1 VELVWFVLLTAG
13 LFAALAVLRNER
25 RRRARRAAT
34 VELTVDA
41 LGARRVLADG
51 REERVDWDEVREVD
65 VVRARSGPH
74 AASGGVLMLAGDA
87 ERGCLV
93 PLDRLDTTGVVEH
106 LVRLPGFDTA
116 ALVAALDR
124 PAPSRTTVWSRA
136 GARPG

>member
-1 VELVWFVLLTAG
+1 MELVWFLL
-13 LFAALAVLRNER
+13 LVVPVFVVLAVLRNER
-25 RRRARRAAT
+25 RRSEVRSAT
-34 VELTVDA
+34 VELVVDA

-74 AASGGVLMLAGDA
+74 ASYGGVLMLAGDA

-93 PLDRLDTTGVVEH
+93 PLDRLEVTGIVEQ

-116 ALVAALDR
+116 RLVEALER
-124 PAPSRTTVWSRA
+124 SAPSRTTVWSRA
-136 GARPG
+136 TPDGG